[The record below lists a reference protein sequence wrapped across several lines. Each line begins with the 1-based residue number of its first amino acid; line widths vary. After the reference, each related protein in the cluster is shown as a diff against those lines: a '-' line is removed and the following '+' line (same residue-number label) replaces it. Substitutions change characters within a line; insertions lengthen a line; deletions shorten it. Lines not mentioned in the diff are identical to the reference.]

1 MSIQDQARLMAEK
14 AQAEKAQAEET
25 RINDLVAHKLE
36 TIKVAREASEELPK
50 PKFLRERDVGGNH
63 RLTIFPPGSSPIT
76 SRWEGPDRV
85 VRVVIGS
92 FEYCSSGDN
101 LRDQLPAVFMLRD
114 IKTFDERKVN

>member
-14 AQAEKAQAEET
+14 AQAEET
-25 RINDLVAHKLE
+25 RINDLVIHKL
-36 TIKVAREASEELPK
+36 KAAREASEELPK
-50 PKFLRERDVGGNH
+50 PKFLRERDAGGNH

-85 VRVVIGS
+85 VRVMIGP